1 MKIFYIEIDNFK
13 KKHSKDSLIPYADRK
28 FKTEKRFYEYTI
40 GRYLIKTVSQH
51 YYNIKDT
58 SITINHN
65 GKPFFKNYPIHFSIS
80 HSKNIV
86 MACFDRH
93 NCGIDIEYNKARNLR
108 SLSEYFNE
116 EFRTLEEFY
125 KFWTLRESSIKL
137 ADSVEYQHFQ
147 KFNDNYY
154 FTVVSNN
161 KNTDSIELIN
171 LE

>member
-65 GKPFFKNYPIHFSIS
+65 GKPFFKNHPIHFSIS
-80 HSKNIV
+80 HSRNIV
-86 MACFDRH
+86 MACFDIY
-93 NCGIDIEYNKARNLR
+93 NCGIDVEYSKNRNLAN
-108 SLSEYFNE
+108 LSEYFKH
-116 EFRTLEEFY
+116 EFKTLEDFY
-125 KFWTLRESSIKL
+125 RFWTLKESCIKL
-137 ADSVEYQHFQ
+137 ADSVNYQHFQ
-147 KFNDNYY
+147 KLNENYY
-154 FTVVSNN
+154 FAVVSSN
-161 KNTDSIELIN
+161 KSIKNIELVKV
-171 LE
+171 E